1 MFGGSQVQKPYHA
14 SMNGFMTLFTRTRG
28 KGMKRRCWEKVISL
42 VLAGAMIVNAPCNYV
57 SAEDLF
63 FSSEGE
69 IQEYETGEE
78 VESAEEMEHGE
89 EVESA
94 EEMEH
99 GEEAE
104 STEEVK
110 SGEESGYT
118 EEVEG
123 TEEEEF
129 TKDSEG
135 TEDAEFVKD
144 SESMEEEKTA
154 EETKNADGTEPTE
167 ETESTEK
174 VNPAKETES
183 KEGVKSAEQVEPTQ
197 TPDEDFLSTEDIV
210 DNLISEETEDE
221 NSFFAEMDSN
231 NEERH

>member
-1 MFGGSQVQKPYHA
+1 MFGGSQVQKPYYA
-14 SMNGFMTLFTRTRG
+14 SMNGFLTLFTRTRG

-69 IQEYETGEE
+69 IQGYEPGEEVVSAEE
-78 VESAEEMEHGE
+78 VES
-89 EVESA
+89 
-94 EEMEH
+94 

-104 STEEVK
+104 STEEMK
-110 SGEESGYT
+110 SGEKNGYT

-123 TEEEEF
+123 TEDAEP
-129 TKDSEG
+129 TKDSER
-135 TEDAEFVKD
+135 TEDAELTKD
-144 SESMEEEKTA
+144 SESMEEEKIA
-154 EETKNADGTEPTE
+154 EETKPADGTGSAEETKPADGTEPTE

-197 TPDEDFLSTEDIV
+197 TPVEDFLSTEDIV
-210 DNLISEETEDE
+210 DNLTSEETEDE